1 VRRKLQD
8 GFTHLGIL
16 WQLRPG
22 HLERE
27 DLVQVTFL
35 MLVAGNA
42 TVASM
47 ISLVSVPRYDS
58 SVHQVARV

>member
-1 VRRKLQD
+1 MVDRKLQD
-8 GFTHLGIL
+8 WFTHLGIL
-16 WQLRPG
+16 EQLRPG

-35 MLVAGNA
+35 LLVAGNA

-47 ISLVSVPRYDS
+47 ISLVRVP
-58 SVHQVARV
+58 